1 MAKEEEKKAHTK
13 TAPVYAVKNTTLQ
26 FHVYCNLQMSATL
39 YSILSFSDIRKQKK
53 VFLYLLE
60 FVDSRYVCISYRFYH

>member
-1 MAKEEEKKAHTK
+1 MYLYFLLEIRH
-13 TAPVYAVKNTTLQ
+13 YDL
-26 FHVYCNLQMSATL
+26 FHAYRNLQMSATL

-60 FVDSRYVCISYRFYH
+60 FVDSRYVLYFLISYRFYH